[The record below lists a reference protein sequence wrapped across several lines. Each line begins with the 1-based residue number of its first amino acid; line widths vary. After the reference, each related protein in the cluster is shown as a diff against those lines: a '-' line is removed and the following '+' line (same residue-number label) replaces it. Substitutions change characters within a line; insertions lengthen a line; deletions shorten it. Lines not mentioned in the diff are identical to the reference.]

1 METILLID
9 DDLATLEIINEC
21 LRPYFR
27 TRIATRGEK
36 AIELARLEPPPDL
49 VLLDV
54 ELPDMDGYEIC
65 AALKSDVQTASIPV
79 IFLSSHSDI
88 AETTRGLEL
97 GAVDYVAKPVAPPI
111 LLARMRTHLRLHE
124 VQRHLEGRNLDLE
137 SSIRERAQT
146 IEAAAQQL
154 RRHRELTLAI
164 LVEFAQMRDP
174 GTAAHLRR
182 IREYMQTLVAALRQR
197 PGQLEKLS
205 AEQWTLSWQCSP
217 LHDIGNIAIPDRLL
231 FKPGRLT
238 ANEYACVKTH
248 TVHGQRLLAT
258 ADMSVPTDDP
268 LLRVTRDIVHA
279 HHEHWDGNG
288 YPLGLRGE
296 TIPLPARMTAVADVY
311 DALISERVYRAA
323 IPHREAVELIRQASG
338 KQFDPLVVDCFLT
351 CAETWYGIAQQH
363 PTDVLSQ

>member
-1 METILLID
+1 METILLVD

-36 AIELARLEPPPDL
+36 AIELARLSPAPHL

-65 AALKSDVQTASIPV
+65 AALKSDAQTAGIPV

-88 AETTRGLEL
+88 AETMRGLEL

-124 VQRHLEGRNLDLE
+124 VQRNLEERNLDLE
-137 SSIRERAQT
+137 ASIRGRAET
-146 IEAAAQQL
+146 LAAAAQQS
-154 RRHRELTLAI
+154 RRQRDLSLAMLT
-164 LVEFAQMRDP
+164 EFAKLRDP
-174 GTAAHLRR
+174 GTAAHLVRVG
-182 IREYMQTLVAALRQR
+182 EYMQTLVATLRQR
-197 PGQLEKLS
+197 PGQLERLS
-205 AEQWTLSWQCSP
+205 TEQWTLCWQCAP

-238 ANEYACVKTH
+238 ASEYACIKTH
-248 TVHGQRLLAT
+248 TTHGRQLLA
-258 ADMSVPTDDP
+258 AAQESVPTDDP
-268 LLRVTRDIVHA
+268 FLRVASDIVHA

-296 TIPLPARMTAVADVY
+296 TIPLPARLMALVDVY
-311 DALISERVYRAA
+311 DALISERDYRVAML
-323 IPHREAVELIRQASG
+323 HGDAVDTIRQASG
-338 KQFDPLVVDCFLT
+338 RQFDPLLVDCFLA
-351 CAETWYGIAQQH
+351 CAESWYGIAQRH
-363 PTDVLSQ
+363 PDDALSQ